1 MTILYTRLSKYESF
15 NYKVN
20 KKIKQITSNGYMK
33 RNSKKYNTY
42 FDNIK
47 TNQKTEKKFFQNN
60 NGVLKTN
67 QLIIVGRHSV
77 LSALNNKNRKLHYLI
92 TTNTSYSKWND
103 EINQLK
109 LKLDIKVKT
118 KEEMDK
124 INNYKSHQNSILV
137 AEPLK
142 RLSMDEFLS
151 DQSFN
156 DKIPSRLILLDEVTD
171 PQNVGAIIRSA
182 LAFKMDGLAL
192 SKRNSPQ
199 ETSALNKASSGAIEK
214 LSIIELSNMSREI
227 KKLKKHN
234 FSIYGLA
241 AEGEKDIYELENET
255 GNVALILGSEGKGLR
270 RLTRENV
277 DCLIKIPINEELGSL
292 NVSNAASIAMF
303 QLQKMLQIIK

>member
-1 MTILYTRLSKYESF
+1 
-15 NYKVN
+15 
-20 KKIKQITSNGYMK
+20 MK

-42 FDNIK
+42 FDNVK
-47 TNQKTEKKFFQNN
+47 TNKKTKEKKIFQYNNN

-67 QLIIVGRHSV
+67 QIVIFGKHSI

-92 TTNTSYSKWND
+92 TTNTNFSKWKN

-109 LKLDIKVKT
+109 LNLNIKVKT

-124 INNYKSHQNSILV
+124 INNYKSHQNAILV
-137 AEPLK
+137 TEPLQ
-142 RLSMDEFLS
+142 RVSMDEFLS
-151 DQSFN
+151 NLSFN
-156 DKIPSRLILLDEVTD
+156 DKIPTRLILLDEVTD

-182 LAFKMDGLAL
+182 LAFKIDGLAL

-199 ETSALNKASSGAIEK
+199 ETSALIKASSGAIEK

-227 KKLKKHN
+227 KRLQKHN

-241 AEGEKDIYELENET
+241 GDGEKDIYELEYET

-303 QLQKMLQIIK
+303 QLQKKIL